1 MIRTIPELISIPVG
15 CLFAIG
21 LVGAAAAQEP
31 QDYPMAQGGTITLP
45 SGEISF
51 ADRVVRFEEGDPPSE
66 REDARDPEAVLGP
79 PDREEGGE
87 SAALTLGCHG
97 SIVLEFT
104 DNALID
110 AEGADLHVWEVG
122 DDAEPTEVAISGDGD
137 SWHEVGTVSGGT
149 SSLDIDEV
157 ADEGAS
163 YRYVRLSDR
172 DCLGRHG
179 RWPGADIDAV
189 AAVGTAERIVLDS
202 GVLFGF
208 DEAVLS
214 EEAAQVLD
222 DLAERIAEAPV
233 SRLEI
238 EGHTDSRGSASYNLE
253 LSERR
258 AESVREYLA
267 SLPVLEDLSLDI
279 RAVGEAEP
287 VASNETEEGRQE
299 NRRVEILA
307 LP

>member
-1 MIRTIPELISIPVG
+1 MIRIISEFKPILVG
-15 CLFAIG
+15 CLFAMG
-21 LVGAAAAQEP
+21 FVGAAAAQAP
-31 QDYPMAQGGTITLP
+31 QEYPMAQGGTITLP
-45 SGEISF
+45 GGEISF
-51 ADRVVRFEEGDPPSE
+51 ADRVIHFEEGDPPSE
-66 REDARDPEAVLGP
+66 SEDARDSEAVLGP

-87 SAALTLGCHG
+87 GAALTLGCRG

-110 AEGADLHVWEVG
+110 VEGADLHVWEVG
-122 DDAEPTEVAISGDGD
+122 DDAEPTEVAISGDGE
-137 SWHEVGTVSGGT
+137 SWREVGTVSGGT
-149 SSLDIDEV
+149 SSLDISEV

-163 YRYVRLSDR
+163 YRYVRLTDR
-172 DCLGRHG
+172 DCQGRNG
-179 RWPGADIDAV
+179 QWPGADIDAV

-208 DEAVLS
+208 DEAELS
-214 EEAAQVLD
+214 EQAAQVLD

-258 AESVREYLA
+258 AESVRTYLA
-267 SLPVLEDLSLDI
+267 SLQVLEDLNLDI

-287 VASNETEEGRQE
+287 VATNETEEGRQE